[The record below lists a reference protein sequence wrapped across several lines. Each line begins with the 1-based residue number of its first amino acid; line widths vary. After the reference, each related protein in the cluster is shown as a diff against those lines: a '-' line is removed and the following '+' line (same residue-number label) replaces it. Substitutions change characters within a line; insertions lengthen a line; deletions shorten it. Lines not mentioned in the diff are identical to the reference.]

1 MKRYPRATALALV
14 AALVLTVLTA
24 FGCTNDKGVAA
35 RVDGAAISLSEIDAQ
50 LATMKKQSPTTF
62 QGTEGAAREQDYRA
76 RILDSLVQIQLIK
89 AASAKAGVSV
99 SDKQIDAQMKTLET
113 QYGGKTG
120 LDNAMKQAGVSS
132 AQLRE
137 NLRSRMLVDA
147 LAKKVAPAPAV
158 TEQQIA
164 DFYAK
169 NKSMFADQAQV
180 HARHI
185 LFTTSDKATADKV
198 LAQIK
203 AGGDFA
209 ALAKQYSKDPG
220 SAAKGGDLGWAAPST
235 YVQPFAD
242 AVTSMSKNEIRLVES
257 TFGWHI
263 IQLLDSKPA
272 ADKTL
277 DQVKDQVKQLL
288 QQQEQ
293 SKLFQTYLDKLKK
306 AAKIEVLDAKL
317 KTAYDALSKTPAPA
331 PTTTTTK

>member
-1 MKRYPRATALALV
+1 MKRFPRATAFALV
-14 AALVLTVLTA
+14 AALALTA
-24 FGCTNDKGVAA
+24 FGAFGCTSDKGVAA
-35 RVDGAAISLSEIDAQ
+35 RVDGVAIKLSEIDSQ

-62 QGTEGAAREQDYRA
+62 QGAEGATREQDYRA

-89 AASAKAGVSV
+89 AASAKAGITV
-99 SDKQIDAQMKTLET
+99 SDAQINTQMKTLET
-113 QYGGKTG
+113 QYGGKAG

-132 AQLRE
+132 DQLKE

-147 LAKKVAPAPAV
+147 LAKKVAPVPAV
-158 TEQQIA
+158 TDKQIA

-185 LFTTSDKATADKV
+185 LFTTADKATADKV

-203 AGGDFA
+203 GGGDFA

-242 AVTSMSKNEIRLVES
+242 AVTAMAKNEIRLVQS

-272 ADKTL
+272 AGKTL
-277 DQVKDQVKQLL
+277 EQVKDQVKQLL

-293 SKLFQTYLDKLKK
+293 SKSFQTYLDKLKK
-306 AAKIEVLDAKL
+306 DAKIEVLDAKL
-317 KTAYDALSKTPAPA
+317 KTAYDALGKTQAST
-331 PTTTTTK
+331 TTTTTK

>member
-1 MKRYPRATALALV
+1 MKRFPRATAFALV
-14 AALVLTVLTA
+14 ATLALTA
-24 FGCTNDKGVAA
+24 FGAFGCTSDKGVAA
-35 RVDGAAISLSEIDAQ
+35 RVDGVAIKLSDIDSQ
-50 LATMKKQSPTTF
+50 FATMKKQSPTTF
-62 QGTEGAAREQDYRA
+62 QGAEGATREQDYRA

-89 AASAKAGVSV
+89 AASAKAGITV
-99 SDKQIDAQMKTLET
+99 SDAQINTQMKTLET

-120 LDNAMKQAGVSS
+120 LDSAMKQAGVSS
-132 AQLRE
+132 DQLKE

-147 LAKKVAPAPAV
+147 LAKKVAPVPAV
-158 TEQQIA
+158 TDAQIA

-185 LFTTSDKATADKV
+185 LFTTADKATADKV
-198 LAQIK
+198 LAQLK

-242 AVTSMSKNEIRLVES
+242 AVTAMAKNEIRLVQS

-272 ADKTL
+272 SDKSL

-293 SKLFQTYLDKLKK
+293 SKSFQTYLDKLKK
-306 AAKIEVLDAKL
+306 DAKIEVLDAKL
-317 KTAYDALSKTPAPA
+317 KTAYDALSKTQAS
-331 PTTTTTK
+331 TTTTTK

>member
-1 MKRYPRATALALV
+1 MNRHPRATAFALV
-14 AALVLTVLTA
+14 AALALTVFGA
-24 FGCTNDKGVAA
+24 FGCASNEGVAA
-35 RVDGAAISLSEIDAQ
+35 RVDGVAIKLSDIDTQ

-89 AASAKAGVSV
+89 AAAAKAGISV
-99 SDKQIDAQMKTLET
+99 SDTQVNAQMKTLET

-132 AQLRE
+132 DQLKE

-147 LAKKVAPAPAV
+147 LSKKVAPTPAV
-158 TEQQIA
+158 TDAQIA

-169 NKSMFADQAQV
+169 NKTMFADQEQV

-185 LFTTSDKATADKV
+185 LFTTADKATADKV
-198 LAQIK
+198 LAQLK

-220 SAAKGGDLGWAAPST
+220 SAAKGGDLGWASPTT

-242 AVTSMSKNEIRLVES
+242 AVKTMSKNEIRMVES

-263 IQLLDSKPA
+263 IQLLDRKPA

-277 DQVKDQVKQLL
+277 VQVKDQVKQLL

-306 AAKIEVLDAKL
+306 DAKIEVLDPKL
-317 KTAYDALSKTPAPA
+317 KTAYDALSKTQVPATTPTPA
-331 PTTTTTK
+331 K

>member
-1 MKRYPRATALALV
+1 MKRFPRATALALV
-14 AALVLTVLTA
+14 AALALAA
-24 FGCTNDKGVAA
+24 FGAYGCTSDKGVAA
-35 RVDGAAISLSEIDAQ
+35 RVDGVTIKLSDIDTQ

-76 RILDSLVQIQLIK
+76 RILDSLVQVQLIK
-89 AASAKAGVSV
+89 AASAKAGITV
-99 SDKQIDAQMKTLET
+99 SDAQINTQIKTLET

-132 AQLRE
+132 DQLKE

-147 LAKKVAPAPAV
+147 LAKKVAPVAAV
-158 TEQQIA
+158 TDKQIA

-169 NKSMFADQAQV
+169 NKTMFAEQEQV

-185 LFTTSDKATADKV
+185 LFTTADKVTADKV
-198 LAQIK
+198 LAQVK

-220 SAAKGGDLGWAAPST
+220 SAVKGGDLGWASPST
-235 YVQPFAD
+235 YVQSFSD
-242 AVTSMSKNEIRLVES
+242 AVKTMAKNEIRLVES

-263 IQLLDSKPA
+263 IQLLDRKPA

-306 AAKIEVLDAKL
+306 DAKIEVLDVKL
-317 KTAYDALSKTPAPA
+317 KTAYDALSKAQPS
-331 PTTTTTK
+331 TTTITK